1 MSIRNPQTVAAY
13 VQMQLE
19 LLAAVE
25 NLQEF
30 IETLPAPDDRGHVW
44 KLHYG
49 HIVDIQRIH
58 AKITEA
64 CELMNQWS
72 AAMNGSAVN

>member
-1 MSIRNPQTVAAY
+1 MSIKNPQTVAAY

-30 IETLPAPDDRGHVW
+30 IETLPAPDDAGHIW
-44 KLHYG
+44 QLHYG
-49 HIVDIQRIH
+49 HIGDIQRIH
-58 AKITEA
+58 ARIAEA

-72 AAMNGSAVN
+72 EKMNGSAAN